1 MPDLIK
7 SSVMTRS
14 SILMVSAFSIL
25 ALAACGGAP
34 APSPEAKAAPAAG
47 SSPERLAPDFELKDV
62 NGATVHLSDSKGQ
75 VRLVDFFTT
84 WCAPCREEIPMF
96 KELSASYGAKGFMLL
111 GVAMDDEGLSKVKP
125 FVDENKLPYT
135 TLIGSEAVATS
146 YGGVVGFPTKYLIDR
161 DGKIVGYWVG
171 PVPRAILEKEI
182 QAHL

>member
-7 SSVMTRS
+7 SSAMTRS
-14 SILMVSAFSIL
+14 SILLVLPIL
-25 ALAACGGAP
+25 ALSACGGAP
-34 APSPEAKAAPAAG
+34 PPQADAKAAPAPAAAA
-47 SSPERLAPDFELKDV
+47 ERLAPDFELKDI

-84 WCAPCREEIPMF
+84 WCAPCREEIPLF
-96 KELSASYGAKGFMLL
+96 KELHATYGPKGFTLL
-111 GVAMDDEGLSKVKP
+111 GVAMDDEGASKVKP

-161 DGKIVGYWVG
+161 DGKIVAYWVG
-171 PVPRAILEKEI
+171 PVPRAVLEKEI

>member
-1 MPDLIK
+1 MPDLIR
-7 SSVMTRS
+7 SFAMTRL
-14 SILMVSAFSIL
+14 SILGALSIL
-25 ALAACGGAP
+25 AMAACGGAP
-34 APSPEAKAAPAAG
+34 SSAPAAKADAAPA
-47 SSPERLAPDFELKDV
+47 ERVAPDFELKDV

-75 VRLVDFFTT
+75 LRLVDFFTT
-84 WCAPCREEIPMF
+84 WCAPCREEIPLF
-96 KELSASYGAKGFMLL
+96 KELQATYGAKGFTLL

-161 DGKIVGYWVG
+161 DGKIVAYWVG